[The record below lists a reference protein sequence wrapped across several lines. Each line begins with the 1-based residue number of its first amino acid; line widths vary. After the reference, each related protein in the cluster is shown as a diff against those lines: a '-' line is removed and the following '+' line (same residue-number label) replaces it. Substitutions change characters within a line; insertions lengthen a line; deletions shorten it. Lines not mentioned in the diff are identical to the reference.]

1 MLRHMFY
8 AITVVLTDKEWI
20 YWFVIVRVLSLF
32 CLYTNANR
40 MSCVLNVFKTCKFD
54 DNLCD
59 NEHSN
64 INLIDYYSI

>member
-1 MLRHMFY
+1 
-8 AITVVLTDKEWI
+8 
-20 YWFVIVRVLSLF
+20 
-32 CLYTNANR
+32 
-40 MSCVLNVFKTCKFD
+40 MSCVLNVSKTCTFD